1 MPTYVYKAVNSIGEI
16 KEGEVSAADQNIV
29 VEKLREQGMT
39 PIKIEALGKGKK
51 NTASHSRGRKAFGK
65 SKISQD
71 EVFFITQQLATLL
84 KAGLPLDKALATM
97 AGVTENKHMKEVLEN
112 IKVELEGGSN
122 LADALDAQGHVFT
135 RFYINMVRAGEA
147 GIDMAIVLARLSEFM
162 DRAKKL
168 RETVSSALIYPMILT
183 VVAAISVIVLLTFVV
198 PQFSQMFEDSGKALP
213 VPTQIVVAAGDLL
226 KNYWWVGTTVLI
238 LISMYF
244 QRAYENSVS
253 RLKWD
258 RRWLKLPLLGD
269 LIRKIEMAK
278 FSRTLGT
285 LLENGVPLLSA
296 LSILKEII
304 GNQALAL
311 EINKVAESVSQGEN
325 LTKPLLASGEFPRLA
340 LQMVSVGE
348 ETGQLEVML
357 IQVADVYDREVK
369 TTVERMLAM
378 LEPAIILGLGVVIAG
393 IIMSILVAIVS
404 VNDLVV

>member
-1 MPTYVYKAVNSIGEI
+1 
-16 KEGEVSAADQNIV
+16 
-29 VEKLREQGMT
+29 
-39 PIKIEALGKGKK
+39 
-51 NTASHSRGRKAFGK
+51 
-65 SKISQD
+65 
-71 EVFFITQQLATLL
+71 
-84 KAGLPLDKALATM
+84 
-97 AGVTENKHMKEVLEN
+97 
-112 IKVELEGGSN
+112 
-122 LADALDAQGHVFT
+122 
-135 RFYINMVRAGEA
+135 
-147 GIDMAIVLARLSEFM
+147 
-162 DRAKKL
+162 
-168 RETVSSALIYPMILT
+168 
-183 VVAAISVIVLLTFVV
+183 
-198 PQFSQMFEDSGKALP
+198 MFEDSGKALP